1 MVVNG
6 QHVRKNANISH
17 WKKDLVDIYLSL
29 GAQHNLPNNPK
40 ETSKES
46 KKNSSINE
54 KAYRMLKEM
63 HERFPDTVSEVMTL
77 QKKTLFRKQ
86 MCTYD

>member
-29 GAQHNLPNNPK
+29 GAQHKLPNNPK
-40 ETSKES
+40 KLV
-46 KKNSSINE
+46 KK
-54 KAYRMLKEM
+54 
-63 HERFPDTVSEVMTL
+63 V
-77 QKKTLFRKQ
+77 KKIHP
-86 MCTYD
+86 

>member
-1 MVVNG
+1 
-6 QHVRKNANISH
+6 
-17 WKKDLVDIYLSL
+17 LSL
-29 GAQHNLPNNPK
+29 GAQHKLPNNPK

-77 QKKTLFRKQ
+77 QKNTF
-86 MCTYD
+86 

>member
-1 MVVNG
+1 
-6 QHVRKNANISH
+6 
-17 WKKDLVDIYLSL
+17 
-29 GAQHNLPNNPK
+29 LPNNPK